1 MEKTKNQKLNLIQ
14 SISLVIGNM
23 IGVGIFML
31 PASLSEYGSISIF
44 GWIISGIMALLIAV
58 IFRNIT
64 YTFNDSNNPIDYLEN
79 IFGDFIGFFII
90 WGYWI
95 SILLVNAFI
104 EISSDTIIFL

>member
-64 YTFNDSNNPIDYLEN
+64 YTFNDSNNPIDYLES

-95 SILLVNAFI
+95 SILLVLSLI
-104 EISSDTIIFL
+104 HI

>member
-58 IFRNIT
+58 I
-64 YTFNDSNNPIDYLEN
+64 LE
-79 IFGDFIGFFII
+79 
-90 WGYWI
+90 I
-95 SILLVNAFI
+95 SHIPLMIVIILL
-104 EISSDTIIFL
+104 TI

>member
-44 GWIISGIMALLIAV
+44 GWIISGVMALLIAV

-64 YTFNDSNNPIDYLEN
+64 YTFNEY
-79 IFGDFIGFFII
+79 GGIGFQ
-90 WGYWI
+90 YY
-95 SILLVNAFI
+95 
-104 EISSDTIIFL
+104 